1 MNPGASSPDDAHLR
15 EEAVSSQEIFRGHF
29 LVARRDEVSLP
40 DGRLASR
47 EYVCHPGAVVVV
59 AELPDGRYVLER
71 QWRYPLARA
80 FTEFPAGKLDP
91 GEDPWL
97 CAQRELREE
106 TGYSA
111 RHWAYAGPVH
121 LAIAYSTEVIHL
133 FFARG
138 LSAGERQLDEGE
150 FLDVFAA
157 SLDQLLGWAQT
168 GALTDA
174 KTLFCLLW
182 AQNVR
187 SGAWSLQ
194 WREVSEAERRLE

>member
-1 MNPGASSPDDAHLR
+1 MSARAASADEHLR
-15 EEAVSSQEIFRGHF
+15 EATVSSQELLRGSF
-29 LVARRDEVSLP
+29 LHARRDIVRLP
-40 DGRLASR
+40 DGSQASR

-71 QWRYPLARA
+71 QWRYPLERA
-80 FTEFPAGKLDP
+80 FTEFPAGKLNP
-91 GEDPWL
+91 GEDPLL

-106 TGYSA
+106 TGYQAS
-111 RHWAYAGPVH
+111 HWAYAGPVH

-157 SLDQLLGWAQT
+157 SLEQLLSWARAGQ
-168 GALTDA
+168 LTDA
-174 KTLFCLLW
+174 KTQFCLLW
-182 AQNVR
+182 AQNLR
-187 SGAWSLQ
+187 SGLWSLDWQ
-194 WREVSEAERRLE
+194 GS